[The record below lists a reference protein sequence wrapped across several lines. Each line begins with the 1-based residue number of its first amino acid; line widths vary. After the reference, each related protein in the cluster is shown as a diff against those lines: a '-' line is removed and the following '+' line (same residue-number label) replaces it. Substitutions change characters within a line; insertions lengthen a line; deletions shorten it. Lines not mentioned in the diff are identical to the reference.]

1 MGRKILLDQLTGQ
14 ARSRAELAAK
24 LARKRV
30 PPEVAA
36 TLLDRFEEVGLVDD
50 AAFAR
55 DWVESRQASRGLARR
70 ALSVELRR
78 KGVDSDVIAE
88 AVDEVSAD
96 DEDAAARELVRRKL
110 RSLSRYDDATV
121 VRRLTGMLA
130 RKGYPSSVA
139 SGWCVRRSRRPTSCS
154 TPTSDDRGAR
164 LRGRSAGANAP
175 CPASKR
181 APSLGG
187 SCLPPPPRRP
197 PPHRCC
203 CRPRSSGCWAGPSSW
218 CCWPAWAVLRRSPA
232 SWPRAARPSCTA
244 TCTSSGSTSSGA
256 SSGSPSGRRGED
268 EERRRLEEQA
278 AEVADA
284 AADRAALLERVARL
298 SVDEA
303 RAEVLAPPSTRP
315 GSAPPP
321 WPATS
326 RPRRAADAEAEA
338 KRVLSTA
345 IQRLASEQSADL
357 TVSVVHLASDDL
369 KGRIIGREGRN
380 IRAFE
385 QITGRQPG
393 HRRHPGGG
401 RAQLLRPGP
410 PRGRP
415 ARPRGAARPTAGST
429 PPGSRRSTSAAV
441 EQVERLCRTA
451 GEDACLE
458 MGITDLHPELVLT
471 MGRLRYRSSYGQNVL
486 AHLVESGHAAGLLA
500 DELGVDRAVCVRGAF
515 LHDIGKALTH
525 EVEGSHALVGA
536 DLARRH
542 GEHEDVVHAI
552 EAHHNEVEPRT
563 VEGWLT
569 QAADAISGGRPGAR
583 RESLESYV
591 KRLER
596 LEEIALAQPGVEK
609 VYAMQAGRDLRVMVL
624 PDAVDDLQAQV
635 LARDI
640 AKQIEE
646 ELTYPGQIK
655 VTVIRESRATEV
667 AR

>member
-1 MGRKILLDQLTGQ
+1 MPDAALLTTTPLLLSSTLVWMLGGAVVVVLLACVGVLVVSRQLA
-14 ARSRAELAAK
+14 ARREAELHRDLHEQRLDIERREQR
-24 LARKRV
+24 LAER
-30 PPEVAA
+30 E
-36 TLLDRFEEVGLVDD
+36 
-50 AAFAR
+50 
-55 DWVESRQASRGLARR
+55 
-70 ALSVELRR
+70 
-78 KGVDSDVIAE
+78 
-88 AVDEVSAD
+88 
-96 DEDAAARELVRRKL
+96 ARE
-110 RSLSRYDDATV
+110 DD
-121 VRRLTGMLA
+121 
-130 RKGYPSSVA
+130 
-139 SGWCVRRSRRPTSCS
+139 
-154 TPTSDDRGAR
+154 
-164 LRGRSAGANAP
+164 
-175 CPASKR
+175 
-181 APSLGG
+181 
-187 SCLPPPPRRP
+187 
-197 PPHRCC
+197 
-203 CRPRSSGCWAGPSSW
+203 
-218 CCWPAWAVLRRSPA
+218 
-232 SWPRAARPSCTA
+232 
-244 TCTSSGSTSSGA
+244 
-256 SSGSPSGRRGED
+256 
-268 EERRRLEEQA
+268 ERRRLEEQA
-278 AEVADA
+278 AEVAGA

-303 RAEVLAPPSTRP
+303 RSEVLATAEHEARL
-315 GSAPPP
+315 SA
-321 WPATS
+321 ATLA
-326 RPRRAADAEAEA
+326 RDIETEARRNAESEA

-385 QITGRQPG
+385 QITGVNLVIDDTPEAVVLSCFDPV
-393 HRRHPGGG
+393 RREVARVALEELLADGRVHPTRIEEVYG
-401 RAQLLRPGP
+401 R
-410 PRGRP
+410 
-415 ARPRGAARPTAGST
+415 S
-429 PPGSRRSTSAAV
+429 V
-441 EQVERLCRTA
+441 EQVEGLCRTA

-458 MGITDLHPELVLT
+458 MGISDLHPELVLT
-471 MGRLRYRSSYGQNVL
+471 MGRLRYRTSYGQNVL

-500 DELGVDRAVCVRGAF
+500 DELGVDRTVCVRGAF

-525 EVEGSHALVGA
+525 EVEGSHAIVGA

-563 VEGWLT
+563 VEAWLT

-596 LEEIALAQPGVEK
+596 LEQIALARPGVEK

-635 LARDI
+635 LARDL